1 MKAEKLLMSISLLV
15 VLLLFSGCG
24 KELEDLSSLETGSD
38 VESPEGSGQAEG
50 EILRLQ
56 VSDAGFID
64 ANTGSRAIDEGLTTK
79 FEDGDQIGLFVV
91 NSQNKIL
98 YANVP
103 YTKEG
108 DVWTTKENIR
118 TKSYPVRVFAYYP
131 YVPDDEIIAK
141 VDSTADNYSDFF
153 KTYIDELD
161 ISNQSSLADYRKAD
175 VMACMVMVNDKEE
188 AREALTL
195 TLNHL
200 MGLVMVKLPE
210 TVTVTEINYY
220 LKGDENFTWK
230 IVQDKELP
238 ANLSDVLLKGTDGTI
253 PLKESIGYRYVCK
266 SGKNTESFNGSF
278 MTYETVKRYTISNS
292 IVTAGL
298 YKTYNVG
305 VEPFASS
312 RGKIE
317 YIPQVG
323 DFYMSNGSILPKNT
337 SADKTGC
344 VGIVLWTGDPTFY
357 DPILK
362 KDFSKCTHGLIISLT
377 ELQTPYQAKYADTS
391 IQSWAQDQAFYD
403 TGYLP
408 LSNTDN
414 MQGYNNTKIL
424 EFYNSKFKET
434 YPVTALGVF
443 EKIASND
450 DLPKGKTSTWFFP
463 SLQGYKEWN
472 SVCSTIDSSL
482 TAVGGQRSQGM
493 YGYYTSTE
501 YNNAKAYSIAI
512 KIGKIEPGFKQS
524 NLSPI
529 RLFAAF

>member
-175 VMACMVMVNDKEE
+175 VMACMVEVGGKEE

-195 TLNHL
+195 TMNHL
-200 MGLVMVKLPE
+200 MGLVVVNLPE
-210 TVTVTEINYY
+210 TVILSSVDYC
-220 LKGDENFTWK
+220 LKGDESYMWTVK
-230 IVQDKELP
+230 DVTLP
-238 ANLSDVLLKGTDGTI
+238 ANLSDELFEITGGI
-253 PLKESIGYRYVCK
+253 QPLKEETGWRYLCRPGDDGI
-266 SGKNTESFNGSF
+266 SNISFSGSF
-278 MTYETVKRYTISNS
+278 ITYGETKDYEVNNGIVSAGSNQIYNLSVK
-292 IVTAGL
+292 
-298 YKTYNVG
+298 
-305 VEPFASS
+305 PFVFT
-312 RGKIE
+312 GKIE
-317 YIPQVG
+317 YTPQVG
-323 DFYMSNGSILPKNT
+323 DFYMNDGAILPSISEDNKGN
-337 SADKTGC
+337 C
-344 VGIVLWTGDPTFY
+344 IGIVYWVPTSTEPL
-357 DPILK
+357 DSHKATWLEEHSTCTNGLVVGLK
-362 KDFSKCTHGLIISLT
+362 
-377 ELQTPYQAKYADTS
+377 E
-391 IQSWAQDQAFYD
+391 QSSQWGTKGEITNITD
-403 TGYLP
+403 
-408 LSNTDN
+408 SNTDGIFR
-414 MQGYNNTKIL
+414 GYSNTKRLVSEYSSYAIVSAY
-424 EFYNSKFKET
+424 YNLMDT
-434 YPVTALGVF
+434 MT
-443 EKIASND
+443 
-450 DLPKGKTSTWFFP
+450 LPSGKTSGWYVP
-463 SLQGYKEWN
+463 SVGELKELFN
-472 SVCSTIDSSL
+472 SMIVVQSSL
-482 TAVGGQRSQGM
+482 NELENSLAPVYYRTSGEHPDATTFAPSHAWCVQLANGIVG
-493 YGYYTSTE
+493 
-501 YNNAKAYSIAI
+501 NLAK
-512 KIGKIEPGFKQS
+512 EE
-524 NLSPI
+524 NERV
-529 RLFAAF
+529 RLVFAF